1 MINMRLGTLSAAVA
15 AAFAALS
22 CTTDATIDWAPA
34 GENIRTAW
42 AETIDPSNV
51 HPEYPRPQLIRGEWQ
66 NLNGLWDYS
75 VTSADTTAMA
85 EAEGKILVPFCIES
99 SLSGVGRS
107 ITDKD
112 AIWYQRTFKIPSGW
126 RGQNVILHF
135 GAVDWEARV
144 WVNGKE
150 AGSHTGGYASF
161 DFDITSFLK
170 KGSKQTITVKV
181 KDATDYTIL
190 QPRGKQVR
198 NPGGV
203 KYSPVSGIWQTVWL
217 ECVPDSYI
225 TDYLALSDIRTG
237 MVTLETAIHGAEKGD
252 MVKAT
257 FRAGGDVVATAGCEA
272 GQTISTAIPGMH
284 LWTPDDP
291 FLYDIDIELVRQ
303 GKVIDKVTGYTAM
316 RSISVKEDAEG
327 NKRMALN
334 DKILFQFGPLD
345 QGWWPDGLYTAPSD
359 EAMRFDLLKTK
370 EYGFNMVR
378 KHVKVEPDTW
388 YRACDEL
395 GLLVWQDMPHF
406 AYHESNVW
414 GRKDNKYDTG
424 TDFQATAEQKDN
436 YYKEWAEIIAQ
447 HKKFPCIVVW
457 VPFNEAWSQFDTGK
471 TVDFT
476 RSQDPTR
483 LVNAASGGNWFKGQ
497 MGDIID
503 SHNYP
508 HPAIRVWDKDL
519 VTVLGEYGGIG
530 IPVENH
536 VWICEKQSGYRKYE
550 TLDDLIGEYVHFAGM
565 LEELEKE
572 GCAAAVYTQ
581 TTDVECE
588 INGLMTYDREVVKID
603 IEKAREANGKVINL
617 IRE

>member
-1 MINMRLGTLSAAVA
+1 MKIRFIA
-15 AAFAALS
+15 AAATAAMALLS
-22 CTTDATIDWAPA
+22 CSTETIEWSPA
-34 GENIRTAW
+34 GDNIRTGW
-42 AETIDPSNV
+42 ADSIDPSNV
-51 HPEYPRPQLIRGEWQ
+51 HPEYPRPQLIRGDWQ
-66 NLNGLWDYS
+66 NLNGLWDYC
-75 VTSADTTAMA
+75 VTSADTDAMA
-85 EAEGKILVPFCIES
+85 DAEGRILVPFCIES

-107 ITDKD
+107 ITDKE
-112 AIWYQRTFKIPSGW
+112 AIWYQRSFNIPCSW
-126 RGQNVILHF
+126 RRKKKVILHF
-135 GAVDWEARV
+135 GASDWETQV

-150 AGSHTGGYASF
+150 AGRHTGGYTSF
-161 DFDITSFLK
+161 EFDITGYLR
-170 KGSKQTITVKV
+170 KGSQTVTVKV

-217 ECVPDSYI
+217 ESVPETHV
-225 TDYLALSDIRTG
+225 TDYLAVSDIHSG
-237 MVTLETAIHGAEKGD
+237 KVTLETAIDRPKEGD
-252 MVKAT
+252 KVRAA
-257 FRAGGDVVATAGCEA
+257 FRTGNEVVATGEAEA
-272 GQTISTAIPGMH
+272 GQAISVTISDMH

-291 FLYDIDIELVRQ
+291 FLYDIDIELVRG

-359 EAMRFDLLKTK
+359 EAMRFDLIKTK
-370 EYGFNMVR
+370 EYGFNMIR

-388 YRACDEL
+388 YRACDEM
-395 GLLVWQDMPHF
+395 GILVWQDMPHF

-414 GRKDNKYDTG
+414 GRKDNRYDTG
-424 TDFQATAEQKDN
+424 TDFQATKEQKDN
-436 YYKEWAEIIAQ
+436 YYKEWEEIITR

-476 RSQDPTR
+476 RALDSTR
-483 LVNAASGGNWFKGQ
+483 LINAASGGNWFKGE

-503 SHNYP
+503 SHHYP
-508 HPAIRVWDKDL
+508 DPAIRVWDRDL

-530 IPVENH
+530 IPVDGH
-536 VWICEKQSGYRKYE
+536 TWICDKQSGYRKYE
-550 TLDDLIGEYVHFAGM
+550 TLEDLINEYEHFAVM
-565 LEELEKE
+565 LEELVKE

-588 INGLMTYDREVVKID
+588 INGLMTYDRKVVKID
-603 IEKAREANGKVINL
+603 IDRARKANESVIAILRE
-617 IRE
+617 